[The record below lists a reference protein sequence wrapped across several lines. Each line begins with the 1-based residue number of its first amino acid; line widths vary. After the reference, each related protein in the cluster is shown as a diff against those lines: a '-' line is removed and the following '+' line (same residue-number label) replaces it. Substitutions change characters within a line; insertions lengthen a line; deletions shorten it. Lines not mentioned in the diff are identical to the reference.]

1 MTEADSEKPR
11 NEKVS
16 HLGDI
21 SFFRRGP
28 TICVNNQLLPVELM
42 DREAIAE
49 SLRSLAD
56 MVSSAP
62 NAHSQLTKA
71 GVDCWT
77 NLQHGRR
84 ARRRMCN
91 TYYTL
96 RRPRLKQHAA
106 KCVIRIALSENRDK
120 NSTPPKV

>member
-56 MVSSAP
+56 KVSSAP
-62 NAHSQLTKA
+62 NAHEQLTDA
-71 GVDCWT
+71 GVDCWIESPT
-77 NLQHGRR
+77 RE
-84 ARRRMCN
+84 
-91 TYYTL
+91 
-96 RRPRLKQHAA
+96 K
-106 KCVIRIALSENRDK
+106 
-120 NSTPPKV
+120 STPPNA

>member
-1 MTEADSEKPR
+1 MTEADSQKPR
-11 NEKVS
+11 NEKFS

-62 NAHSQLTKA
+62 NA
-71 GVDCWT
+71 GVDCWIESPT
-77 NLQHGRR
+77 RE
-84 ARRRMCN
+84 
-91 TYYTL
+91 
-96 RRPRLKQHAA
+96 K
-106 KCVIRIALSENRDK
+106 
-120 NSTPPKV
+120 STPPNV

>member
-62 NAHSQLTKA
+62 FCPECSFAADES
-71 GVDCWT
+71 
-77 NLQHGRR
+77 RR
-84 ARRRMCN
+84 GLLDRISN
-91 TYYTL
+91 TGEE
-96 RRPRLKQHAA
+96 HAA
-106 KCVIRIALSENRDK
+106 ECVIRITLSESRDK
-120 NSTPPKV
+120 NSTPPNV